1 MTADRLYVALRTNG
15 DSLIQISSQAQKM
28 AAYFRT
34 HGGLSSA
41 VVEYLDIFSPG
52 QWWTYRNVREQ
63 AECMGLSGRV
73 KGTVTICPY

>member
-15 DSLIQISSQAQKM
+15 DALIQITPQAQKM

-34 HGGLSSA
+34 HGGLPLA
-41 VVEYLDIFSPG
+41 MVEYLDIFSPG

-63 AECMGLSGRV
+63 AECMVAAGR
-73 KGTVTICPY
+73 